1 MERRVVTRPAFTQ
14 TGSSA
19 IIGNQSEE
27 TTLGKRYD
35 ALNEDLAA
43 FIRKQKIYFVATAA
57 SEGRV
62 NLSPKGMDTLKVLDR
77 NRALWL
83 NLTGSGNET
92 AAHVRENP
100 RMTILFCSFEEAP
113 LILRLYGEARMI
125 RPEDPE
131 WDALFA
137 HFDPNPGARQIFD
150 LSIDLVQTSCGFGV
164 PYYSYAGERDT
175 LKEWAERKGEKGIR
189 KYWEEKNST
198 SLDGKPA

>member
-1 MERRVVTRPAFTQ
+1 M
-14 TGSSA
+14 
-19 IIGNQSEE
+19 
-27 TTLGKRYD
+27 GKRYD

-100 RMTILFCSFEEAP
+100 RMTILFCS
-113 LILRLYGEARMI
+113 
-125 RPEDPE
+125 
-131 WDALFA
+131 
-137 HFDPNPGARQIFD
+137 
-150 LSIDLVQTSCGFGV
+150 
-164 PYYSYAGERDT
+164 
-175 LKEWAERKGEKGIR
+175 
-189 KYWEEKNST
+189 
-198 SLDGKPA
+198 